1 MNDSSK
7 PNALVLAHFWVAAL
21 TFLLA
26 AALGLYQVL
35 ERAQLIPTWDQ
46 GYYTAVTA
54 HGVIMA
60 YVLTTFFILGFGYY
74 TAASALKRRVW
85 APGLAWAGFWL
96 MLTGVALVVY
106 ALVTYQATVLYTFY
120 PPLTAHWSFYVGAAL
135 LIVGSLPWIAI
146 MVVMMVQWKR
156 DNPGQPVPL
165 PMFGTVTNA
174 MLWAWT
180 VVGVVLEVVFQLI
193 PLSLGLVDSVDVG
206 MARTLFA
213 WTLHPI
219 VYFWLIPAY
228 IAMYSLVPKAAGGR
242 LFSDEMARVAFVML
256 LVFSLPIGFHHLYAD
271 PFQAAGWKLLHAFGT
286 FMVAVPTLITGF
298 TVIASLEI
306 AGRLRG
312 GKGLFGWLTTLDWK
326 QPMVLAVGL
335 ALLMLTIGGFGGMVN
350 ASYGMNS
357 MVHNTMWVTAHFHL
371 IFGGTTVIMYFA
383 IAYYLWPRI
392 TGREMS
398 AGLANTQ
405 LWLWFI
411 GILVLTIPWHL
422 VGLLWMPRRT
432 AWMPYDPEFV
442 AQWQPSMTLMAV
454 GGVILAV
461 SALLFIV
468 ALLKGHVARAVA
480 GITEGEWAEPVHPVL
495 SVPRPLNGFALWNW
509 ILLVA
514 MVVSFGYPL
523 LQFFFIGTH
532 NALPWGV

>member
-1 MNDSSK
+1 MDI
-7 PNALVLAHFWVAAL
+7 PVIVILFFIDIIILATGTFVDVSPAILLL
-21 TFLLA
+21 TPVFLPSM
-26 AALGLYQVL
+26 AALGVSRIQF
-35 ERAQLIPTWDQ
+35 
-46 GYYTAVTA
+46 
-54 HGVIMA
+54 GVI
-60 YVLTTFFILGFGYY
+60 
-74 TAASALKRRVW
+74 
-85 APGLAWAGFWL
+85 
-96 MLTGVALVVY
+96 
-106 ALVTYQATVLYTFY
+106 
-120 PPLTAHWSFYVGAAL
+120 
-135 LIVGSLPWIAI
+135 LISG
-146 MVVMMVQWKR
+146 
-156 DNPGQPVPL
+156 
-165 PMFGTVTNA
+165 
-174 MLWAWT
+174 
-180 VVGVVLEVVFQLI
+180 
-193 PLSLGLVDSVDVG
+193 
-206 MARTLFA
+206 
-213 WTLHPI
+213 
-219 VYFWLIPAY
+219 
-228 IAMYSLVPKAAGGR
+228 
-242 LFSDEMARVAFVML
+242 
-256 LVFSLPIGFHHLYAD
+256 
-271 PFQAAGWKLLHAFGT
+271 
-286 FMVAVPTLITGF
+286 
-298 TVIASLEI
+298 
-306 AGRLRG
+306 
-312 GKGLFGWLTTLDWK
+312 
-326 QPMVLAVGL
+326 LAVGL

-461 SALLFIV
+461 SALLFVV
-468 ALLKGHVARAVA
+468 ALLKGHAARAVA
-480 GITEGEWAEPVHPVL
+480 GIAEGEWAEPVHPVL

>member
-1 MNDSSK
+1 
-7 PNALVLAHFWVAAL
+7 
-21 TFLLA
+21 
-26 AALGLYQVL
+26 
-35 ERAQLIPTWDQ
+35 
-46 GYYTAVTA
+46 
-54 HGVIMA
+54 
-60 YVLTTFFILGFGYY
+60 
-74 TAASALKRRVW
+74 
-85 APGLAWAGFWL
+85 
-96 MLTGVALVVY
+96 
-106 ALVTYQATVLYTFY
+106 
-120 PPLTAHWSFYVGAAL
+120 
-135 LIVGSLPWIAI
+135 
-146 MVVMMVQWKR
+146 
-156 DNPGQPVPL
+156 
-165 PMFGTVTNA
+165 
-174 MLWAWT
+174 
-180 VVGVVLEVVFQLI
+180 
-193 PLSLGLVDSVDVG
+193 
-206 MARTLFA
+206 
-213 WTLHPI
+213 
-219 VYFWLIPAY
+219 
-228 IAMYSLVPKAAGGR
+228 
-242 LFSDEMARVAFVML
+242 
-256 LVFSLPIGFHHLYAD
+256 
-271 PFQAAGWKLLHAFGT
+271 
-286 FMVAVPTLITGF
+286 
-298 TVIASLEI
+298 
-306 AGRLRG
+306 
-312 GKGLFGWLTTLDWK
+312 
-326 QPMVLAVGL
+326 
-335 ALLMLTIGGFGGMVN
+335 MLTIGGFGGMVN